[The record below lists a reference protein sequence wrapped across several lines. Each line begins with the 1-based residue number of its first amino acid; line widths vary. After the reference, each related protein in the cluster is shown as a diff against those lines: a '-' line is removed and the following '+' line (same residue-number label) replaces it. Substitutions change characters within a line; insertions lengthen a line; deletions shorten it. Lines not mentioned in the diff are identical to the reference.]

1 MSDEVVIDQL
11 KDSKGQIVA
20 VFQNGMPSTS
30 PHGFVPGV
38 LKIMAEAVPIVDEI
52 VVTFYYI
59 VRTGAGRGGIGASIA
74 NGMMHVLGASWI

>member
-1 MSDEVVIDQL
+1 MLTAMSDEVVIDQL

-38 LKIMAEAVPIVDEI
+38 LKIMADAVPIVDEI
-52 VVTFYYI
+52 VVI
-59 VRTGAGRGGIGASIA
+59 
-74 NGMMHVLGASWI
+74 L